1 MTRNCDTHCSMRC
14 LHILL
19 FFCVGACLCQAFGI
33 RSPPPLN
40 QRDVISASIG
50 CTGFL
55 DGWKWDRC
63 VLDDT
68 VVWTAVAFGHMQI
81 STALGFQPP
90 NFLGSHV
97 QYAPFSLEQPF
108 ILSRDGLGNRSVR
121 QQLPPLV
128 FSLFIQSEVLESSFW
143 SPIMTC
149 EIDSA
154 GDEDNGIG
162 WSQVELLSQFRSNLT
177 VVPQDTKHGFA
188 VGQNVLRIVSN
199 TEYVFDNV
207 ILHSFGPIFPSQLP
221 LNQVHLLSID
231 AHIQLHEASSSQ
243 YQPLSDL
250 AMTWS
255 IQCAVAFDRRQ
266 TLPSISPPSA
276 APKRPFANLVSH
288 KMCDESAM
296 YPVNVPS
303 QYYNARSRTLSVLF
317 RASAGKV
324 SMNVLS
330 ASVTHDM
337 RGRAHAEF
345 LVWFEADGEC
355 GDLHFFNTHCTSF
368 QMPDMNLSCSV
379 FGNVLP
385 AQIETKY
392 LSGKSRESV
401 ISCSFD
407 SSLLRQPFSVDD
419 HIVHVHLN
427 GSLLNL
433 RAVIPMCPLHRDRL
447 VKRIVACS
455 QPIYNADLLETRW
468 PGILRSWVLYHASFP
483 IFTLIAHFKI
493 TF

>member
-1 MTRNCDTHCSMRC
+1 MRC
-14 LHILL
+14 FHNLL
-19 FFCVGACLCQAFGI
+19 ALCFFICHCRAFGI

-40 QRDVISASIG
+40 RRDVIAASNG

-63 VLDDT
+63 ILDGT
-68 VVWTAVAFGHMQI
+68 IAWTAVAFGHMQV

-97 QYAPFSLEQPF
+97 QYAPLSLKQPF
-108 ILSRDGLGNRSVR
+108 IVSRDGLGIRSVK

-128 FSLFIQSEVLESSFW
+128 FALYIQSQELESSLW
-143 SPIMTC
+143 SPFITC
-149 EIDSA
+149 ELDSA
-154 GDEDNGIG
+154 GIEENGIG
-162 WSQVELLSQFRSNLT
+162 WTEVVLRSQFRSNLT
-177 VVPQDTKHGFA
+177 VARQYTEHGFI
-188 VGQNVLRIVSN
+188 VGQDVLRIVSN

-207 ILHSFGPIFPSQLP
+207 ILHSFGPMFPSQLP
-221 LNQVHLLSID
+221 LNQVYLLNID
-231 AHIQLHEASSSQ
+231 AHMKLHETSSSQ
-243 YQPLSDL
+243 DRSISDFAL
-250 AMTWS
+250 TWN
-255 IQCAVAFDRRQ
+255 IQCAIAFDRQQ
-266 TLPSISPPSA
+266 TLPSISPPPA
-276 APKRPFANLVSH
+276 TQKRPFANLVSH
-288 KMCDESAM
+288 KMCDAAAM
-296 YPVNVPS
+296 YAVNAPS
-303 QYYNARSRTLSVLF
+303 QYYNAHSRILSVLF
-317 RASAGKV
+317 GASAGKV

-337 RGRAHAEF
+337 RGRAHFEF
-345 LVWFEADGEC
+345 LVWFEADGNC
-355 GDLHFFNTHCTSF
+355 GDLHYFNTHCTSF

-379 FGNVLP
+379 FGHVVP
-385 AQIETKY
+385 AQIETKI

-401 ISCSFD
+401 VSCSFD

-427 GSLLNL
+427 GPLLNF

-483 IFTLIAHFKI
+483 HFPFFTHVKV